1 MFDAITAEKLA
12 FYVYAL
18 IDPSTDQIFYI
29 GKGKGNRVFDHVS
42 GDLEQASGLM
52 SEKQDQ
58 ISRIKRSNKAV
69 KHVIIRHGLKE
80 SEAFLLES
88 VLIDF
93 SNRFGSVLSNEVS
106 GHDSGFFGMKST
118 DELIRQ
124 YNAPPLESLKHA
136 AVIININRR
145 YASAKG
151 SGDSIYEATKQ
162 AWVISEARIKT
173 LEYALAEFQGV
184 IIGVYK
190 IHRWYRVKTQNN
202 IKNNRWGFDGEEAA
216 EEVQKLYKNK
226 SIAHVKKKG
235 AANPIRY
242 SI

>member
-1 MFDAITAEKLA
+1 
-12 FYVYAL
+12 
-18 IDPSTDQIFYI
+18 
-29 GKGKGNRVFDHVS
+29 
-42 GDLEQASGLM
+42 
-52 SEKQDQ
+52 
-58 ISRIKRSNKAV
+58 
-69 KHVIIRHGLKE
+69 LKE